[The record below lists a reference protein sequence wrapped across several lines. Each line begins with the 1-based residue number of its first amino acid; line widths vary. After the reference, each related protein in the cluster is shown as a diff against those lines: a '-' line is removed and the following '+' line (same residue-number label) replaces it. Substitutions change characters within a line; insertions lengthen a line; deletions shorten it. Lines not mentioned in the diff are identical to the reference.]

1 MGKRFEQ
8 SVLKFPFGFLKLNF
22 SGFVKTISAPLEQKS
37 EISGRKIAKA
47 VRFVPTQKKGVGFF
61 LAKASNFSRR
71 RENLAFVP
79 EFQYATMLQMLD
91 KAQVKNGSM
100 QD

>member
-1 MGKRFEQ
+1 
-8 SVLKFPFGFLKLNF
+8 VLLWSKNLNF
-22 SGFVKTISAPLEQKS
+22 RAQNCQSCS
-37 EISGRKIAKA
+37 
-47 VRFVPTQKKGVGFF
+47 VRPDAKKGVGFF

-91 KAQVKNGSM
+91 EAQVKNGSM

>member
-1 MGKRFEQ
+1 VLLWSRN
-8 SVLKFPFGFLKLNF
+8 LKFLGAKLPKLFG
-22 SGFVKTISAPLEQKS
+22 SS
-37 EISGRKIAKA
+37 R
-47 VRFVPTQKKGVGFF
+47 RKKGVGFF